1 MSEEIERFPD
11 LEDIGSGP
19 AVCLDPVRM
28 NPRYLLI
35 DPESAFGRE
44 FYADLLMEQQEQF

>member
-1 MSEEIERFPD
+1 MPEEIERFPD

-35 DPESAFGRE
+35 DPESAGRE